1 MEQSTKNWTFHTVFY
16 EKTQCFLSASPAFL
30 GDFDAISI
38 LEALRILLYC
48 NWLNFVLK
56 QSF

>member
-1 MEQSTKNWTFHTVFY
+1 MEQSTKNWTFHTVSM
-16 EKTQCFLSASPAFL
+16 KKSVLLVCFPAFL